1 MNCWGLRRLK
11 PQPPSQDGEKR
22 KKIQGGGRWS
32 KNAKESRALQ
42 SRSGRE
48 NGEMEE
54 WKGDSWK
61 INKEKGKGRIRRTGR
76 RHRQR
81 EDLRRICEGS
91 AKDQREEGEDK
102 ADPSASAKA
111 ERLCW
116 FSDTRQAPAR
126 YSAQQNGHCMPCLHW
141 YSPRPHS
148 NTHAQFSVQHKLWG
162 LPLKLVWVWVQVPVT
177 ALSSSSLTFLDSSSL
192 FMKKTHDFCKIHQFS
207 ARQGGWL
214 FFFFSHLILLTALK
228 SVISCLEI
236 RKLTPEKVK

>member
-1 MNCWGLRRLK
+1 MLCNQGQGVKTERWKSGKEIAGKIIKRR
-11 PQPPSQDGEKR
+11 GRE
-22 KKIQGGGRWS
+22 GYGGR
-32 KNAKESRALQ
+32 
-42 SRSGRE
+42 G
-48 NGEMEE
+48 
-54 WKGDSWK
+54 GDTDS
-61 INKEKGKGRIRRTGR
+61 E
-76 RHRQR
+76 
-81 EDLRRICEGS
+81 RICEGS

-148 NTHAQFSVQHKLWG
+148 NTHAQFSVQHRLWG

-214 FFFFSHLILLTALK
+214 FFFFLT
-228 SVISCLEI
+228 
-236 RKLTPEKVK
+236 